1 MRERNLTFTQT
12 LIFFACIFLL
22 GLVIGLLFTSVDGL
36 TNEDVCNRLYPNGT
50 YAEVNSCILFFGSL
64 NETVIQTNNM
74 TQVYNMTNNITET
87 VTNNI
92 TTTVLRSMDADFTEY
107 YDKSQ
112 MDNKFSTLT
121 VDIKDWTRDE
131 LREIQVTSP
140 DSGSDIDNILKYQ
153 TLFSQS
159 SPFDDLLPMIIMS
172 QLGFGNNTDSCEKT
186 DLSGYYTKSE
196 VETKLNELSDSF
208 RNAKDPQVSES
219 DFSEKDL
226 LFYVIMAIV
235 VMVGYSKR
243 DIIFPDKKADIP
255 DVSVDQRKKDIW
267 KLQNETRRGE
277 PKSPTKGTII

>member
-140 DSGSDIDNILKYQ
+140 DSGSDIDNILKYPV
-153 TLFSQS
+153 TSVEAVRKRGYRGFRRWR
-159 SPFDDLLPMIIMS
+159 F
-172 QLGFGNNTDSCEKT
+172 QLWRMVWSCTVGGKSFVTTRGNCAAGFART
-186 DLSGYYTKSE
+186 
-196 VETKLNELSDSF
+196 
-208 RNAKDPQVSES
+208 Q
-219 DFSEKDL
+219 
-226 LFYVIMAIV
+226 
-235 VMVGYSKR
+235 
-243 DIIFPDKKADIP
+243 
-255 DVSVDQRKKDIW
+255 
-267 KLQNETRRGE
+267 
-277 PKSPTKGTII
+277 